1 MATTRN
7 DTSPGP
13 RVWAFGSGK
22 GGVGKSVIA
31 ANTAVALARR
41 GARVVLVDVD
51 LGGANL
57 HTLLGMASPRRTLS
71 DFITRRV
78 SSLDDVLAPTPT
90 AGLHLI
96 SGSRALLE
104 MANPKYAQKEKILR
118 HVLSLDVDHVLLD
131 LGAGSAFNVID
142 FFLAAH
148 HGIVVVVPEPTSVEN
163 TYHFVKAAFYRKLK
177 RAEPRDRVRQVLE
190 QVVDGRAGN
199 PVRSPRELIDAAAE
213 ADTEVGAALHAQAA
227 SFAPGILVNQALTP
241 EQHRLADDISTA
253 CRDYFGNSVGAF
265 GAIATDPLV
274 NRSVLARRPAVEMF
288 PQASFSE
295 AIEALSLRLSAPAEA
310 VRA

>member
-7 DTSPGP
+7 DTSPRP
-13 RVWAFGSGK
+13 QVWAFGSGK

-31 ANTAVALARR
+31 ANTAVTLARR
-41 GARVVLVDVD
+41 GARVVLVDAD

-57 HTLLGMASPRRTLS
+57 HTLLGMANPSRTLS
-71 DFITRRV
+71 DFITRKV
-78 SSLDDVLAPTPT
+78 ETLDDVLAPTPT
-90 AGLHLI
+90 DGLRLI
-96 SGSRALLE
+96 SGSRALME

-118 HVLSLDVDHVLLD
+118 HVLSLDVEHVILD

-163 TYHFVKAAFYRKLK
+163 TYHFVKAAFYRRLK
-177 RAEPRDRVRQVLE
+177 RTEPRNRVRQVLE
-190 QVVDGRAGN
+190 RIVDERAGR
-199 PVRSPRELIDAAAE
+199 PVRSPRELIEAAAE
-213 ADTEVGAALHAQAA
+213 ADAEVGEALRAQAA

-241 EQHRLADDISTA
+241 EQHRLADDISLA
-253 CRDYFGNSVGAF
+253 CRDYFGNSVSAF

-288 PQASFSE
+288 PQGTFSE
-295 AIEALSLRLSAPAEA
+295 AIEALSSRLSAPAEVA
-310 VRA
+310 RA

>member
-7 DTSPGP
+7 DAPPGP
-13 RVWAFGSGK
+13 QVWAFGSGK

-41 GARVVLVDVD
+41 GARVVLVDAD

-57 HTLLGMASPRRTLS
+57 HTLLGMANPARTLS
-71 DFITRRV
+71 DFITRKV
-78 SSLDDVLAPTPT
+78 DALDDVLAPTPT
-90 AGLHLI
+90 EGLRLI
-96 SGSRALLE
+96 SGSRALME

-118 HVLSLDVDHVLLD
+118 HVLALDVDHVLLD

-177 RAEPRDRVRQVLE
+177 RAEPRERVREVLGRI
-190 QVVDGRAGN
+190 VGDRAGH
-199 PVRSPRELIDAAAE
+199 PVRSPRELIETAAAT
-213 ADTEVGAALHAQAA
+213 DPDVGAALRAQAA

-241 EQHRLADDISTA
+241 EQHRLADDISIA
-253 CRDYFGNSVGAF
+253 CRDYFGNSVSAF

-288 PQASFSE
+288 PQAAFSE
-295 AIEALSLRLSAPAEA
+295 AVEALAARLSTPVEA